1 MNSISF
7 ATLGVALTPETA
19 AKRTQ
24 PSHTGVQQLMSNLP
38 PTDSQYVGSF
48 SYVPK
53 LICIFFFFFFFFFL

>member
-19 AKRTQ
+19 ANRAQ

-53 LICIFFFFFFFFFL
+53 LIC

>member
-1 MNSISF
+1 MNIISF
-7 ATLGVALTPETA
+7 ATLGVAYNSRNSC
-19 AKRTQ
+19 KQNSQ

-53 LICIFFFFFFFFFL
+53 LIC